1 MPANAPLA
9 GRFEEDP
16 RVHFDKTAGKFQ
28 YEDEDTG
35 KEYEWTG
42 QVWVELV
49 SVARPRSLPDAMHLL
64 MRTRW
69 MRSSGRLSKRLTL
82 WPAWTSRSVATQ
94 CRKQLSDAAPDA
106 RQRGNRQRRA
116 PEQEAQKGPRR
127 KQFERDQQSIRFWQA
142 GPANFCSEEDRRLGD
157 QPPAEHH
164 AGNSRFGLLEGR
176 RPHGR

>member
-1 MPANAPLA
+1 MIHLVPLTASPLLSVIAPANTLLSNQPSLLIACILSRLELSTHPVMPANAPLA

-49 SVARPRSLPDAMHLL
+49 SVAQCGPKPSRSTVAMRLL
-64 MRTRW
+64 TRTRW
-69 MRSSGRLSKRLTL
+69 MKSSGRLSKRPTP

-94 CRKQLSDAAPDA
+94 CRIQPSDAAPDA
-106 RQRGNRQRRA
+106 RQRGARQRGA
-116 PEQEAQKGPRR
+116 PKQEA
-127 KQFERDQQSIRFWQA
+127 
-142 GPANFCSEEDRRLGD
+142 
-157 QPPAEHH
+157 
-164 AGNSRFGLLEGR
+164 
-176 RPHGR
+176 